1 MNIRN
6 EYTGTFASHSRSQR
20 LRGAA
25 RVFTVTKKAR
35 PKQSFDMNLKAWDN
49 NEAAYGV
56 PFRLL
61 LVLNLCGRLW
71 IRMTSGSGFPS
82 PHLRFFSA
90 SAVSCGLRDPGMKEG
105 CSGENVLER
114 ER

>member
-1 MNIRN
+1 MN
-6 EYTGTFASHSRSQR
+6 F
-20 LRGAA
+20 
-25 RVFTVTKKAR
+25 
-35 PKQSFDMNLKAWDN
+35 KAWDN

-71 IRMTSGSGFPS
+71 TRVTSGLGVSS
-82 PHLRFFSA
+82 PHLR
-90 SAVSCGLRDPGMKEG
+90 LRRLSGPVGGSRGPGMKEG

>member
-1 MNIRN
+1 MC
-6 EYTGTFASHSRSQR
+6 

-35 PKQSFDMNLKAWDN
+35 PKQSFDMYLKAWDN

-71 IRMTSGSGFPS
+71 TRMTSGSGFPS
-82 PHLRFFSA
+82 PHLLFVLLSGMRW
-90 SAVSCGLRDPGMKEG
+90 GLRGPGMKEG
-105 CSGENVLER
+105 CSGEKVLER